1 MSLEDSSNGNAEC
14 MRALADA
21 ITKFGNITKYAVT
34 KIDTMMEKQGE
45 SLGGKQKDLEISC
58 KLTPFDE
65 DNENFMTYLQRMGI
79 YFKMKKVTDQVV
91 KGQVLLTSLTPKLYQ
106 MVADLSAPG
115 LPEEKSFDELC
126 QLLTDQLCP
135 KPNEI
140 SEQNKFVNR
149 VQAGEENISQ
159 FVVALKHQ
167 ARTCHFFCES
177 CEATTMDTHLRCQFV
192 RGIRDENIR
201 QKLLQEGSKTN
212 FNDLVKLAVNIESSQ
227 RDSKQMKM
235 TSVPVCEDKSFDEIN
250 KVKTSFSRKCRSCGG
265 VWPHMKGK
273 PCPAATK
280 TCFKCHKS
288 GHFSPQCRSS
298 GVRNVT
304 YEHCSDFFRTHS
316 IVPEKP

>member
-1 MSLEDSSNGNAEC
+1 
-14 MRALADA
+14 
-21 ITKFGNITKYAVT
+21 
-34 KIDTMMEKQGE
+34 
-45 SLGGKQKDLEISC
+45 
-58 KLTPFDE
+58 
-65 DNENFMTYLQRMGI
+65 MGI

-201 QKLLQEGSKTN
+201 QKLLQEDSKTN

-304 YEHCSDFFRTHS
+304 YEHEEHQLHEEE
-316 IVPEKP
+316 EKNYEKYITSYGLDADAEDQIFAVQNV